1 MDTPG
6 WFIADLCLF
15 FYCLVFFCLIPV
27 SLGTFIFPAKKK
39 IPQNDVS
46 DLEVK
51 FWDQLITPSTSK
63 TEETQGCSRNR
74 KVDTAGNKFVQLRRH
89 IRLDTF
95 SYEYIRIY
103 IYIHIIYI
111 LIINGDGNTGGYI
124 SWKNILYPRKHH
136 WEGTVLLEYQEAV
149 MQITV
154 FMTALFSLFLATW
167 RVFPEHLQPF
177 TWRVAC
183 GLSGL
188 KDWFP

>member
-1 MDTPG
+1 MVHQHRGERVAICFFVPKTKIQRKKNYKRWHSMDTPG

-95 SYEYIRIY
+95 SYKYIRIY
-103 IYIHIIYI
+103 IHTYYIY
-111 LIINGDGNTGGYI
+111 D
-124 SWKNILYPRKHH
+124 
-136 WEGTVLLEYQEAV
+136 LL
-149 MQITV
+149 
-154 FMTALFSLFLATW
+154 
-167 RVFPEHLQPF
+167 
-177 TWRVAC
+177 
-183 GLSGL
+183 
-188 KDWFP
+188 

>member
-95 SYEYIRIY
+95 SYKYIRIY
-103 IYIHIIYI
+103 IHTYYIYTYYKWWRQYRRVYI
-111 LIINGDGNTGGYI
+111 LKKYTVPKKTPLGGNSSSRIPRSCNANHCFHDGIVQLVPGNMTCV
-124 SWKNILYPRKHH
+124 S
-136 WEGTVLLEYQEAV
+136 GT
-149 MQITV
+149 
-154 FMTALFSLFLATW
+154 FATL
-167 RVFPEHLQPF
+167 H
-177 TWRVAC
+177 VAC
-183 GLSGL
+183 SLWS
-188 KDWFP
+188 